1 MKLLFLL
8 LAIGVAAYVLYDNLT
23 TDPQATHLDGWQT
36 TGKTR
41 RPDMPAPRGAE
52 LDSHLT
58 AHAS

>member
-8 LAIGVAAYVLYDNLT
+8 LAIGVAAYMLYDNLT

-41 RPDMPAPRGAE
+41 RPDMPLPRESE
-52 LDSHLT
+52 LDSHLK
-58 AHAS
+58 AHVS